1 MVRIATVLLAFA
13 GVGTLSG
20 SITAAPIYYDCD
32 TASDKF
38 SEVRWPITAS
48 GLVVT
53 GKIVPVLFRK
63 GQFLPVANLHLRSGD
78 GKDYLAIRLI
88 AENSGSKGANIILE
102 SVNND
107 QKKGGTLGQLKRS
120 EVLPFS
126 IRHTAG
132 DQFTI
137 MINDRKFDI
146 EVALGDSSSI
156 SMTCSTGQF
165 KFQDID
171 TTPTTR

>member
-1 MVRIATVLLAFA
+1 MHIMKVFLAVV
-13 GVGTLSG
+13 GVGTFSGPLS
-20 SITAAPIYYDCD
+20 AAPIYYDCD

-38 SEVRWPITAS
+38 SEVKWPATTL

-78 GKDYLAIRLI
+78 GKNYLAIRLI
-88 AENSGSKGANIILE
+88 AESVGSNDVKVLLE
-102 SVNND
+102 SVNNGI
-107 QKKGGTLGQLKRS
+107 KKEGILGQLKRL
-120 EVLPFS
+120 EVLPFAIS
-126 IRHTAG
+126 YAAG
-132 DQFTI
+132 DQLTL
-137 MINDRKFDI
+137 MINNRKYDV
-146 EVALGDSSSI
+146 EVALGNSSSI

-171 TTPTTR
+171 TTAQ